1 MIIKRSLK
9 RPTTPQ
15 NLSVRA
21 FYKTRNKVLVIRQT
35 GGIGDI
41 LMQRMMFEDFKKVMP
56 DAYIVFAC
64 PGKYKELAQNHPFI
78 DEWVAAEDVNPSD
91 YIASYNITMV
101 CNRHEMRISPQS
113 DKHRSDIWANHCGVI
128 LNNHNMHMN
137 LDQESVEWG
146 RIFLNNINTKQ
157 LPTVF
162 FAPMSAM
169 LGKNLHGNQITETVD
184 GLRDRGLFV
193 YSSHIAP
200 IDELNKKNVPVA
212 HDIPLR
218 KWMGLIN
225 AADYVVSVDT
235 ASFHLAGGL
244 GKPLV
249 GIFAWTDGKVYGRYY
264 NFELVQLHRDNG
276 NWDCG
281 PCYAWTACIKECHD
295 KRKPCIK
302 EINSEMIL
310 NGVDRILEKVT

>member
-1 MIIKRSLK
+1 MAIISRSLK
-9 RPTTPQ
+9 RPTKPE
-15 NLSVRA
+15 NLSIKA
-21 FYKTRNKVLVIRQT
+21 FFSVRNKILIMRQT

-41 LMQRMMFEDFKKVMP
+41 LMQRMMFEDFKRIMP
-56 DAYIVFAC
+56 DAQIVYAC
-64 PGKYKELAQNHPFI
+64 PGKYKEIAQNHPFI
-78 DEWVAAEDVNPSD
+78 DEWVPSEEVNPAD
-91 YIASYNITMV
+91 YINSYNITMV
-101 CNRHEMRISPQS
+101 CNRHEMRVSPYS

-128 LNNHNMHMN
+128 LSNHNMHLN
-137 LDQESVEWG
+137 LDQESIDWG
-146 RIFLNNINTKQ
+146 RNILNDLNPTKK
-157 LPTVF
+157 PAVF

-169 LGKNLHGNQITETVD
+169 HGKNLKNKQITETVN
-184 GLRDRGLFV
+184 GLRERGLFV
-193 YSSHIAP
+193 YSSHIAQ
-200 IDELNKKNVPVA
+200 IDELNIKNVPVI

-225 AADYVVSVDT
+225 AANYVVSVDT
-235 ASFHLAGGL
+235 AAFHLAGGL

-281 PCYAWTACIKECHD
+281 PCYAWTACIKDSHD

-302 EINSEMIL
+302 EINSKMIL
-310 NGVDRILEKVT
+310 DGVDRMLKK